1 MEFMAHQIDYEII
14 GDDMQAVIITL
25 DGNEM
30 VQAEAASMMFMTE
43 GIQMNTGTGGGLLKG
58 VKRNLTGESFLSRR
72 F

>member
-1 MEFMAHQIDYEII
+1 MAHQIDYEII

-43 GIQMNTGTGGGLLKG
+43 GIQMNTSTGGGLLIG
-58 VKRNLTGESFLSRR
+58 VKEF
-72 F
+72 